1 MCFHRRGQ
9 DGFLRQFFFH
19 GTGGL
24 LWGLFHPRNQ
34 WFSMAMAYL
43 VQNKQT
49 AKNSTPSR
57 ELTYQPK
64 NGILKMIFLF
74 PQVGYV
80 SFLEG
85 ISLLVY
91 FCFKNGN
98 LIHFGWEE
106 LFLQFILIQS
116 NYSDLTQVFGPPF
129 GGKFNK
135 GNPLISEKSR
145 FRRLVKNYSIWP
157 DGIVTIH

>member
-9 DGFLRQFFFH
+9 DGFLGQFFFH

-49 AKNSTPSR
+49 AKNSTLQGTNISTQKWHFEDDFP
-57 ELTYQPK
+57 
-64 NGILKMIFLF
+64 F

-106 LFLQFILIQS
+106 LFFQFIPIQS
-116 NYSDLTQVFGPPF
+116 NYSDLTQVFHP
-129 GGKFNK
+129 
-135 GNPLISEKSR
+135 
-145 FRRLVKNYSIWP
+145 IWW
-157 DGIVTIH
+157 